1 MATSTENYNFKKPDE
16 SDFYD
21 VADQNKNWD
30 LADETLKN
38 LDTPTFEDYTGST
51 AVPSATDAIDQIKS
65 KGKLGTLL
73 SNIKAAF
80 KGACLIGHI
89 VNNCVTDNAGL
100 PLSAAQGK
108 ALMDKY
114 TQLYSDMSTLNN
126 LVKKSYM
133 FKWGEVTIP
142 IGSLKANGGEAF
154 GKTYT
159 IPESYFENSKWT
171 TAAITGFYLNGDG
184 YTNCSVTACRIIGNK
199 ALYSIKNMGSTDLSS
214 IELRIFVM
222 FTLANG

>member
-1 MATSTENYNFKKPDE
+1 MEA
-16 SDFYD
+16 
-21 VADQNKNWD
+21 
-30 LADETLKN
+30 
-38 LDTPTFEDYTGST
+38 
-51 AVPSATDAIDQIKS
+51 
-65 KGKLGTLL
+65 
-73 SNIKAAF
+73 
-80 KGACLIGHI
+80 LIGH
-89 VNNCVTDNAGL
+89 L
-100 PLSAAQGK
+100 PRTQ
-108 ALMDKY
+108 